1 MTIVISDYRNCDCD
15 HSYYGNMTV
24 TTGRSKI
31 VIMALVTMY
40 APGKGIMT
48 MVIMVTPGSR
58 IMK

>member
-1 MTIVISDYRNCDCD
+1 
-15 HSYYGNMTV
+15 MTV